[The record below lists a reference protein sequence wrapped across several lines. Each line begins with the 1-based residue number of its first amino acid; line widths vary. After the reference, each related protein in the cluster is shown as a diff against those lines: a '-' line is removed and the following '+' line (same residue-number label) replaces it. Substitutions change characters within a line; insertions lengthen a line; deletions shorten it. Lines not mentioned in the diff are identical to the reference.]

1 MTTENPT
8 AVTFDPPKSSW
19 GDGPWLHE
27 PDRVDFQH
35 AGLPCLLLRNHH
47 GVWCGYAAVPPGHPL
62 HGTVHDHV
70 DVDVHGGLTYSDRCL
85 GPICHVPA
93 PGEPADVWWFGFDTA
108 HAFDYVP
115 AIEAALREIREVE
128 PAIGQLVQRMRPAEW
143 MREVYRDL
151 PYVRKET
158 ESLAEQLAR
167 QGRWW
172 YPAWQR
178 LRDSRWYTGAYRL
191 ARQLRDLQ
199 RTIER

>member
-1 MTTENPT
+1 MTENPSP
-8 AVTFDPPKSSW
+8 VRFDPPKSSW

-62 HGTVHDHV
+62 HGLPYGDV
-70 DVDVHGGLTYSDRCL
+70 DVDVHGDLTYSDACQ
-85 GPICHVPA
+85 GPVCHVPA

-115 AIEAALREIREVE
+115 GMEARMRERNDPTLSALKAQIAAL
-128 PAIGQLVQRMRPAEW
+128 PTYSYMRD
-143 MREVYRDL
+143 VYRDL
-151 PYVRKET
+151 AYVRAET

-172 YPAWQR
+172 YPAWRR
-178 LRDSRWYTGAYRL
+178 LRDSRWYAGAWRL
-191 ARQLRDLQ
+191 NRMLRAARR
-199 RTIER
+199 RTN